1 MVNISIS
8 LPNEGIYTVVIN
20 AYDIAGNVNMYSFNI
35 TRDCSP
41 PSANI
46 IFPSGTIG
54 YFNSSNVNFI
64 LEVADEYSYVSRITI
79 LLNNTEVLTVNG
91 HFKDSLSLT
100 FAVPYDGLWNV
111 TLLVEDAAGNVIT
124 KFKMIFVDTNPPVI
138 LGCLPQTNIVF
149 VYESLSIEINATD
162 LNSPVYFN
170 LIINETQIYS
180 TQGTYVKDHYKFKY
194 GLQFHYE
201 AVYIIKIEVKD
212 SLDNKVILTYIVYAD
227 KTPANVEINYH
238 GENNYTSSN
247 SKIDILI
254 NDNMALELIEVKID
268 NNTIQ
273 KMEITEITKSI
284 DLHITPPSEEGTHSL
299 EIIVID
305 RVGNLKIENSSF
317 IVDNTAPVV
326 HYFSLPE
333 SFETYLPVIIS
344 WNISDNFEIFK
355 IELYLNQTLSITTTE
370 TQSEVTIELSNGTY
384 LIEFVATDMAGNSV
398 IMQSLVT
405 VTPDADTDM
414 DGMSDIWESE
424 NGLNPRDPHDAEND
438 NDSDGLTNLQEYELG
453 TNPNDSDTDGD
464 GLLDGDEVSR
474 GLNPLSK
481 DSDFD
486 LFDDNIDPLP
496 TINNWI
502 IVVGFAITF
511 ILVFKLRKR

>member
-1 MVNISIS
+1 
-8 LPNEGIYTVVIN
+8 
-20 AYDIAGNVNMYSFNI
+20 
-35 TRDCSP
+35 
-41 PSANI
+41 
-46 IFPSGTIG
+46 
-54 YFNSSNVNFI
+54 
-64 LEVADEYSYVSRITI
+64 
-79 LLNNTEVLTVNG
+79 
-91 HFKDSLSLT
+91 
-100 FAVPYDGLWNV
+100 
-111 TLLVEDAAGNVIT
+111 
-124 KFKMIFVDTNPPVI
+124 
-138 LGCLPQTNIVF
+138 
-149 VYESLSIEINATD
+149 
-162 LNSPVYFN
+162 
-170 LIINETQIYS
+170 
-180 TQGTYVKDHYKFKY
+180 
-194 GLQFHYE
+194 
-201 AVYIIKIEVKD
+201 
-212 SLDNKVILTYIVYAD
+212 
-227 KTPANVEINYH
+227 
-238 GENNYTSSN
+238 
-247 SKIDILI
+247 
-254 NDNMALELIEVKID
+254 MALELIEVKID

-273 KMEITEITKSI
+273 KMEITEMTKSI

-355 IELYLNQTLSITTTE
+355 IELYVNQTLSITTTE

-384 LIEFVATDMAGNSV
+384 LIEFIATDMAGNSV
-398 IMQSLVT
+398 IIQSLVT

-438 NDSDGLTNLQEYELG
+438 NDSDGLTNLQEYKLG